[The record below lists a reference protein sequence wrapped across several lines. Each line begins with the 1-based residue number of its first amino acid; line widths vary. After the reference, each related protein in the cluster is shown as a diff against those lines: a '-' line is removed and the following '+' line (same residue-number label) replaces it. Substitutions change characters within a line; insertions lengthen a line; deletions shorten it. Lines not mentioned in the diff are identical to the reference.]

1 MPKDYTMRM
10 KRRVNPLMIVM
21 LLLACLQAWAA
32 RAQQA
37 DPGIAAAQSLL
48 EQAAEPQPDGSHNAM
63 LLGLRQLEDP
73 ALKPLFTGLG
83 SSPYLSMRI
92 HGRLGAAALSP
103 KRRIDLAL
111 LAEVG
116 DQRELVQVV
125 SAAIDDGLIDNNGL
139 TTLLTWDGLDLPI
152 RQGIALRVMAAGGE
166 VDTKPFLESLD
177 VELNDDL
184 PAAKLLQYALAGML
198 LAESGDP
205 AGRKALMELAKLEG
219 DHAIAVTAQIL
230 DAAMRQGFNSVG
242 QLALL
247 TATDT
252 GRAPSLRLLAIQ
264 SAMRVGTPGAQ
275 RTWKSM
281 FKNETASA
289 QRIRLAM
296 IALDSAEE
304 VEPALFDTLSNQGEW
319 IDAVARAGQAIA
331 TNKQDLAEAM
341 QPMIALGQPLSV
353 QWVTTYCRRAEPTQG
368 PALLELIIR
377 LYRNAPKHHRGKMSQ
392 AAIDATAALC
402 ELYPEQANKRLP
414 QLLDVN
420 PARPAGIVDDAAYL
434 ERRQIVLLGIARA
447 QSNGLAPLAQSIKA
461 DTLND
466 FTTEALRLFI
476 RAKHDAPLTD
486 KDWEQVSEIVQ
497 GVGQMDSAMRLQLAW
512 AYLKHKGLAEQSI
525 AKVFR

>member
-1 MPKDYTMRM
+1 M

-319 IDAVARAGQAIA
+319 IDAVARAG
-331 TNKQDLAEAM
+331 
-341 QPMIALGQPLSV
+341 
-353 QWVTTYCRRAEPTQG
+353 
-368 PALLELIIR
+368 
-377 LYRNAPKHHRGKMSQ
+377 
-392 AAIDATAALC
+392 
-402 ELYPEQANKRLP
+402 
-414 QLLDVN
+414 
-420 PARPAGIVDDAAYL
+420 
-434 ERRQIVLLGIARA
+434 
-447 QSNGLAPLAQSIKA
+447 
-461 DTLND
+461 
-466 FTTEALRLFI
+466 
-476 RAKHDAPLTD
+476 
-486 KDWEQVSEIVQ
+486 
-497 GVGQMDSAMRLQLAW
+497 
-512 AYLKHKGLAEQSI
+512 
-525 AKVFR
+525 

>member
-1 MPKDYTMRM
+1 MN
-10 KRRVNPLMIVM
+10 RRVNPLIIIM
-21 LLLACLQAWAA
+21 LLLASLQASHAH
-32 RAQQA
+32 AQQA
-37 DPGIAAAQSLL
+37 DPGVAAAQSLL
-48 EQAAEPQPDGSHNAM
+48 EQAAEPQSDGSHNTM

-73 ALKPLFTGLG
+73 GLKPLFTGL
-83 SSPYLSMRI
+83 SNSPYLSMRI

-103 KRRIDLAL
+103 KQRIDLAL
-111 LAEVG
+111 LAEVE

-125 SAAIDDGLIDNNGL
+125 SAAIDDGLIDNMGL
-139 TTLLTWDGLDLPI
+139 ATLLTWDGLDLPI
-152 RQGIALRVMAAGGE
+152 RQGIALRVMGVGGE
-166 VDTKPFLESLD
+166 VDTKPFLESLE

-184 PAAKLLQYALAGML
+184 AASKLLQYALAGMM

-219 DHAIAVTAQIL
+219 DNAIAVTAQVL
-230 DAAMRQGFNSVG
+230 DAAMRQGFGSVG

-252 GRAPSLRLLAIQ
+252 THAPSLRLLAIQ
-264 SAMRVGTPGAQ
+264 SAMRLGTPGAQ
-275 RTWKSM
+275 RTWRSM
-281 FKNETASA
+281 FENETVSA

-319 IDAVARAGQAIA
+319 ITAIARAGRAIA
-331 TNKQDLAEAM
+331 TDEQGLAKAM

-392 AAIDATAALC
+392 AAIDATTVLC
-402 ELYPEQANKRLP
+402 ELYPGQANERLAA
-414 QLLDVN
+414 LLDIN
-420 PARPAGIVDDAAYL
+420 QARPAGIGDDAIDL
-434 ERRQIVLLGIARA
+434 ERRQIMLLGIARA
-447 QSNGLAPLAQSIKA
+447 QSNDLAPLAQLIEP

-486 KDWEQVSEIVQ
+486 KEWEQVSEIVQ
-497 GVGQMDSAMRLQLAW
+497 GVGQMDNAMRLQLAW